1 MKHVLCSIVS
11 LLTICLFSFTSCKT
25 VPEPVNRYSYHYQE
39 ATIKYSYPERSE
51 TQIFPTVVDL
61 EISSEKIEYSE
72 TFTTMLEMTPSQF
85 KKFAEALNSHLLNGT
100 EPPFVKNWKTQV
112 VAKAAIK
119 YHADEIVSP
128 IFIVSPNE
136 DKTAV
141 TVTVTGYIGKYKNF
155 RNATEKDIKFLKEYH
170 SNNQ

>member
-1 MKHVLCSIVS
+1 MKHFHLSVGA
-11 LLTICLFSFTSCKT
+11 LLTICLFSFASCKI
-25 VPEPVNRYSYHYQE
+25 VPEPINKYSYHYQE

-51 TQIFPTVVDL
+51 TKIFPTIADL

-72 TFTTMLEMTPSQF
+72 TFTTILEMTQSQF
-85 KKFAEALNSHLLNGT
+85 KIFAEALNDHLLNGT

-136 DKTAV
+136 NKTAV

-155 RNATEKDIKFLKEYH
+155 RNATEEDIKFLN
-170 SNNQ
+170 NNQ